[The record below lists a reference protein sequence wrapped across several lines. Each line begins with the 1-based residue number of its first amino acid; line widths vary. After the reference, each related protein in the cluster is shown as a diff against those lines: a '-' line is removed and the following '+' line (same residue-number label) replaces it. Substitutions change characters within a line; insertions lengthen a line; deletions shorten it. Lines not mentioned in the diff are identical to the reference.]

1 MMTALAT
8 VAAVHR
14 RNSEYVLDLSCEQK
28 TSCSSCASQKSCGTG
43 IVSKAVG
50 AKSLFWSVVS
60 PKPISEGQV
69 VEIGFPEK
77 TLLQSA
83 VTVYILPLAF
93 LMLGAIL
100 AQWLLVPYFEL
111 GELSVI
117 VSAFLSAFV
126 GFKIAKRIAS
136 KLEQA
141 SAQQVILLRVLGEP
155 IIQSSNKG
163 AN

>member
-8 VAAVHR
+8 VSAVHPR
-14 RNSEYVLDLSCEQK
+14 KNDFLLDLSCEQK
-28 TSCSSCASQKSCGTG
+28 TSCSSCASQKSCSTG

-60 PKPISEGQV
+60 AKPISAGQV

-77 TLLQSA
+77 TLLHSA
-83 VTVYILPLAF
+83 VIVYILPLVF
-93 LMLGAIL
+93 LMLGAGL
-100 AQWLLVPYFEL
+100 AQSLFVPYLQL

-117 VSAFLSAFV
+117 VSAFFSAYI
-126 GFKIAKRIAS
+126 GFRIAKHKAAQ
-136 KLEQA
+136 LEQA
-141 SAQQVILLRVLGEP
+141 SAQQVVLLRVLGEP

>member
-8 VAAVHR
+8 VSAVHSR
-14 RNSEYVLDLSCEQK
+14 KDDFLLDLSCEQK
-28 TSCSSCASQKSCGTG
+28 TSCSSCASQKSCSTG
-43 IVSKAVG
+43 VVSKAVG
-50 AKSLFWSVVS
+50 AKSLFWSVAS
-60 PKPISEGQV
+60 PKSISAGQV

-83 VTVYILPLAF
+83 VIVYILPIVF
-93 LMLGAIL
+93 LMLGAAA
-100 AQWLLVPYFEL
+100 AQALFVTHLQL

-117 VSAFLSAFV
+117 ASAFLSAYI
-126 GFKIAKRIAS
+126 GFRIAKHKAS
-136 KLEQA
+136 QLEQA
-141 SAQQVILLRVLGEP
+141 SEQQVVLLRVLGEP